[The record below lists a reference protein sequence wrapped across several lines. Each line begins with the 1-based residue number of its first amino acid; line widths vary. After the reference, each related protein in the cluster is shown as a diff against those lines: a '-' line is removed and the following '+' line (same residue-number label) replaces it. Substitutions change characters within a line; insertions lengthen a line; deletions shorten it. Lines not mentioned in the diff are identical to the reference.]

1 VSAPR
6 KPQRSG
12 HHDPLR
18 LTAVQLLCRA
28 EAGESLAELLP
39 ELQGGLPAQQRPRLA
54 EYAYGTLR
62 WLPRL
67 DAVLAQL
74 LERPLPQRER
84 ELRALLRAAIYELLY
99 MRSPEHAAVSAWVDT
114 VRGLRRVGSGPA
126 RAGGLVNALLRRLQ
140 REREQIEQ
148 RADASP
154 VARLAHPQWLIE
166 DLRRD
171 WPQHWAQI
179 CAANNRRA
187 PMSLRANLARGSRA
201 ERLAELAA
209 AGIEATA
216 DALCASAIRL
226 ARPQPVEALPGFA
239 DGLLSVQDAAAQQ
252 AAALLDPHPGER
264 LLDACAA
271 PGGKT
276 GHLLER
282 QPQLGAL
289 LALDV
294 DPARLALVDD
304 NLARIA
310 GDPAS
315 APRVQTHAAD
325 AARVA
330 DWWDGQPFDAILL
343 DAPCSGLGVVRRH
356 PDIKLLRRRG
366 DIAALATRQ
375 AGLLDA
381 LWPTLAPGGRLL
393 YATCSVMA
401 AENEQCI
408 AAFLARRAAAGGGDG
423 GDAGELPIAAEW
435 GLARRHGRQIL
446 PGDGDMDGFYYALLQ
461 KNDNC
466 G

>member
-1 VSAPR
+1 MSAQR
-6 KPQRSG
+6 KSPQGGQR
-12 HHDPLR
+12 DPLR
-18 LTAVQLLCRA
+18 LAAVQLLHRA

-39 ELQGGLPAQQRPRLA
+39 ELQDSLPAQQRPRLA
-54 EYAYGTLR
+54 EYAYGALR

-67 DAVLAQL
+67 DAVLAEL
-74 LERPLPQRER
+74 LDRPLPPRER
-84 ELRALLRAAIYELLY
+84 ELRALLRAALYELLY
-99 MRSPEHAAVSAWVDT
+99 MRTPEHAAVSAWVEA
-114 VRGLRRVGSGPA
+114 VRGLRRVGSGAA
-126 RAGGLVNALLRRLQ
+126 RAGGLVNALLRRLL

-148 RADASP
+148 RADASA

-171 WPQHWAQI
+171 WPQHWQQI

-187 PMSLRANLARGSRA
+187 PMTLRANLARGSRA
-201 ERLAELAA
+201 QRLAELAA
-209 AGIEATA
+209 AGIEAAA
-216 DALCASAIRL
+216 DPLCDSAIRL

-239 DGLLSVQDAAAQQ
+239 DGLLSVQDAAAQR
-252 AAALLDPHPGER
+252 AAALLDPRPGER

-294 DPARLALVDD
+294 DAARLALVDD

-310 GDPAS
+310 DGRLS
-315 APRVQTHAAD
+315 AACVQTRAAD
-325 AARVA
+325 AARPS
-330 DWWDGQPFDAILL
+330 DWWDGRPFDAILV
-343 DAPCSGLGVVRRH
+343 DAPCSGLGVLRRH

-366 DIAALATRQ
+366 DIAALAARQ
-375 AGLLDA
+375 AELLDA
-381 LWPTLAPGGRLL
+381 LWPALAVGGRLL
-393 YATCSVMA
+393 YATCSTMS

-408 AAFLARRAAAGGGDG
+408 AAFLSRRAAAGG
-423 GDAGELPIAAEW
+423 DACELPIAADW

-446 PGDGDMDGFYYALLQ
+446 PGEADMDGFYYALLQ